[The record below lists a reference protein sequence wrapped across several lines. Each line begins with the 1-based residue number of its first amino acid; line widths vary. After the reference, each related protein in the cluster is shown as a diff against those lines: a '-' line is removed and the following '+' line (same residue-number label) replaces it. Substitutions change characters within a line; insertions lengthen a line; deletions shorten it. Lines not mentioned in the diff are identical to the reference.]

1 MISHVS
7 SINLLGVASSAPK
20 VNYILSITARDKLI
34 DNFEKES
41 GTDNPSDFKS
51 LIKFKLLE

>member
-1 MISHVS
+1 MISHVL
-7 SINLLGVASSAPK
+7 SINLLGGASSAPK
-20 VNYILSITARDKLI
+20 VNYILSITADDKLI

-41 GTDNPSDFKS
+41 GTNNPSDFKS